1 MPSSEAAIFQGYAMN
16 QERIRRQIRE
26 RISVPLSTAG
36 KALGLGRRAT
46 RAAVD
51 AGEIPVNRGGGKET
65 VPTDWLRPKVL
76 LDDQA

>member
-1 MPSSEAAIFQGYAMN
+1 MD

-26 RISVPLSTAG
+26 RISVPLSIAG

-46 RAAVD
+46 RAAAD
-51 AGEIPVNRGGGKET
+51 AGEIPTNRGGGKET

-76 LDDQA
+76 LNEKTD

>member
-1 MPSSEAAIFQGYAMN
+1 MD

-26 RISVPLSTAG
+26 RIAG

-46 RAAVD
+46 RAVAD
-51 AGEIPVNRGGGKET
+51 AGEIPTNRGGGKET

-76 LDDQA
+76 LNEKTD